1 MDCVESKYINLPS
14 NRSAPMKISDD
25 KKKAIIRKSNG
36 IEIGLKIGIRI
47 RNKNRKSDMAK

>member
-1 MDCVESKYINLPS
+1 
-14 NRSAPMKISDD
+14 MKISDD